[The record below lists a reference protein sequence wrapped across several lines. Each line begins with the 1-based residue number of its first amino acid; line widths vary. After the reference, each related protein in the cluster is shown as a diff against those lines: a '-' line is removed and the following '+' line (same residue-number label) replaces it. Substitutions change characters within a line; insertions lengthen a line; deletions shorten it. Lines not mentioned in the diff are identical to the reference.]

1 MYDCVCMRVY
11 VCGNVHHGSYLAY
24 RHVCPTSHPPPD
36 AWQTMAPAAALR
48 HLTHTNV
55 KTFFYHHMPILTL
68 FGNLYRRDVMV
79 HNGTALQTAAVRAR
93 TNLSKCIVGVTEDS
107 HGTHELLSYVPALA
121 THSCVGPHVGVV

>member
-1 MYDCVCMRVY
+1 
-11 VCGNVHHGSYLAY
+11 
-24 RHVCPTSHPPPD
+24 
-36 AWQTMAPAAALR
+36 MAPAAALR

-79 HNGTALQTAAVRAR
+79 HNDTALQAAAVRAR

-107 HGTHELLSYVPALA
+107 HGTHELLSYVPAQVA
-121 THSCVGPHVGVV
+121 ASCVGLHMGDV